1 VTLEQGDKTMIA
13 AMVGHIFGMKDPWP
27 SAMRIIK
34 IFGNPVWAA
43 WNLILLN
50 HRIVNPGELSV
61 LKTTSN
67 RWAYLQ
73 WLKKNPTYTFMGHQD
88 YDSNKTVADYYH
100 MVGLKDKPEW
110 TGMSKLNI
118 ARNLRD
124 LADKMERGE

>member
-1 VTLEQGDKTMIA
+1 MIA

-27 SAMRIIK
+27 YAMLILNNFK
-34 IFGNPVWAA
+34 SPVWAA
-43 WNLILLN
+43 WNLMILN
-50 HRIVNPGELSV
+50 HRINNPVTDPETGEIKILDTPQKRKGYIV
-61 LKTTSN
+61 
-67 RWAYLQ
+67 WLQ
-73 WLKKNPTYTFMGHQD
+73 NNPVHTFMGLNYHE
-88 YDSNKTVADYYH
+88 NKTVADYYH